1 MPEIALDPDIRGV
14 CNVGGT
20 LLITSNP
27 AKEASTKTNRAL
39 INDSFIVDI
48 YLN

>member
-1 MPEIALDPDIRGV
+1 MAFEPDISGV

-27 AKEASTKTNRAL
+27 ANEASTKTNRAL
-39 INDSFIVDI
+39 INDSFIVI
-48 YLN
+48 FIEIAI